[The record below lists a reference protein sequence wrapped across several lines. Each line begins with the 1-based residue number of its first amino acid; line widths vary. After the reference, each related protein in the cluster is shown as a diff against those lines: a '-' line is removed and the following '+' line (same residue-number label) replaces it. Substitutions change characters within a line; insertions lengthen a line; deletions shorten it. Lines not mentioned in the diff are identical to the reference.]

1 MKPDKDLKSPSQK
14 NYVFVAPDAGRWLM
28 RAALVLSLMS
38 LCVGATLSITER
50 NVWAMVVTA
59 VAAALLVVLWSLLQA
74 KIPQRITVQGSM
86 IQIRRDGR
94 VDQFD
99 LEDPNVDI
107 RVSDG
112 EIAFAHYQDRWVVVR
127 AKDVDWKVFSDVVM
141 HYQNK
146 ADLYAE
152 ERDKRFNA

>member
-1 MKPDKDLKSPSQK
+1 M
-14 NYVFVAPDAGRWLM
+14 
-28 RAALVLSLMS
+28 LVT
-38 LCVGATLSITER
+38 G
-50 NVWAMVVTA
+50 
-59 VAAALLVVLWSLLQA
+59 VAAALLVILWSMLQA
-74 KIPQRITVQGSM
+74 KIPQRITVDGSM
-86 IQIRRDGR
+86 IQIRRDGQ
-94 VDQFD
+94 VDSFD
-99 LEDPNVDI
+99 LEDPAVDI

-127 AKDVDWKVFSDVVM
+127 ARDVDWKVFSDVVM

>member
-1 MKPDKDLKSPSQK
+1 MDPKKDRKSPQT
-14 NYVFVAPDAGRWLM
+14 NYVFVARDPGRWFLRSAM
-28 RAALVLSLMS
+28 IVSLIA
-38 LCVGATLSITER
+38 LCVGVTLTITER
-50 NVWAMVVTA
+50 SFVAMVVAA
-59 VAAALLVVLWSLLQA
+59 VSAALLVVLWALLQS

-94 VDQFD
+94 VDRFD
-99 LEDPNVDI
+99 LEDPAVDI

-112 EIAFAHYQDRWVVVR
+112 EIAFAHYMDRWVVVR
-127 AKDVDWKVFSDVVM
+127 SRDVDWRVFSDVVM

-152 ERDKRFNA
+152 ERDKRFNR

>member
-1 MKPDKDLKSPSQK
+1 MDSKRDRKAAAT
-14 NYVFVAPDAGRWLM
+14 NYVFVAPDPARAVMRVAALIAG
-28 RAALVLSLMS
+28 AALV
-38 LCVGATLSITER
+38 VGLTLTITER
-50 NVWAMVVTA
+50 NFWTVIVAAVAAVLLVVVWAMMQ
-59 VAAALLVVLWSLLQA
+59 S
-74 KIPQRITVQGSM
+74 KIPQRITVNGSS

-112 EIAFAHYQDRWVVVR
+112 EIAFAHYMDRWVVVR
-127 AKDVDWKVFSDVVM
+127 SRDVDWKVFSDVVM

-152 ERDKRFNA
+152 ERDKRFNS